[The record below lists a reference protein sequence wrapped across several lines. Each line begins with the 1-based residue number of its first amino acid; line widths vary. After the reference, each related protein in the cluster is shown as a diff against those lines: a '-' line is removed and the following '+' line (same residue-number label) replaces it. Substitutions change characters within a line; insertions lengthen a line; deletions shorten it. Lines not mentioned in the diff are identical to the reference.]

1 MKKINKKMFGFTLV
15 EMLVVISII
24 AILSAV
30 LAGGYINSQKNAR
43 DASRKLSLK
52 SMSDALNAYYADY
65 GVFPDQNTILNLINS
80 QGEFSQNGIIYMKKM
95 PKETGNTRPILY
107 QVSPTGKSF
116 KLFANLENVEDG
128 SCLNKVD
135 CQSLGYSISN
145 ECCYVI
151 TSSNIG
157 ISGPML

>member
-1 MKKINKKMFGFTLV
+1 MSKKIKKYFGFTLV

-65 GVFPDQNTILNLINS
+65 GVFPSQTTILDLINS
-80 QGEFSQNGIIYMKKM
+80 QGEFSQNGIIYMKKI
-95 PKETGNTRPILY
+95 PKETGSTGQILY

-128 SCLNKVD
+128 SCLKKDV
-135 CQSLGYSISN
+135 CFGLGYSISN
-145 ECCYVI
+145 ECCYVV